1 MMANEL
7 MALSD
12 VQSKLRDKVQAAFI
26 ELLPP
31 EAFDKYVAQAWD
43 AFLKPKEIRNYG
55 GRVERLE
62 PSELEG
68 MIRVEVRAVLQDKV
82 KAWAAA
88 WGNSEQ
94 ADAQAQELLRQMT
107 EVASASFLRS
117 VCSEIVQRAV
127 DQATVGMVTT
137 GACSSCG
144 RSPVIKNAGCPSC
157 GTWNY

>member
-1 MMANEL
+1 MSNEL
-7 MALSD
+7 MPISS
-12 VQSKLRDKVQAAFI
+12 VQEKLREKVQAHFL

-43 AFLKPKEIRNYG
+43 AFLKPREIRNYG
-55 GRVERLE
+55 GRVERTE

-68 MIRVEVRAVLQDKV
+68 MIRVEVRAVLQNKV

-88 WGNSEQ
+88 WANSEQ

-107 EVASASFLRS
+107 EVASTAFLRS
-117 VCSEIVQRAV
+117 VAAEIVARAV
-127 DQATVGMVTT
+127 EQVAQGIVGS
-137 GACSSCG
+137 CSSCG
-144 RSPVIKNAGCPSC
+144 RSPVVKGAGCPNC